1 MRSGPQAKT
10 LSNFMTIKLLTL
22 FVSLFPVF
30 HVNSRGIPYVSKMWE
45 ERKILIAE
53 ELAKG
58 HYDIVSLQEVW

>member
-1 MRSGPQAKT
+1 
-10 LSNFMTIKLLTL
+10 MTMQLLIPFFPL
-22 FVSLFPVF
+22 FCVF
-30 HVNSRGIPYVSKMWE
+30 HVNSRGIPYVSKMWK